1 MNRIALSVVRFKY
14 FAKPYIPIPGQPLR
28 NLADTSGH
36 YPLRPML
43 CDKAEGDLTSARQ
56 RFEEALQ
63 IDRKLRDQLDTPQS
77 LAELV
82 VSLYRVATVT
92 LGREQMQYSREGL
105 DGARQLAIEFPDYPD
120 QLLEAMEQYY
130 DNLTAASS
138 NDDAF

>member
-1 MNRIALSVVRFKY
+1 
-14 FAKPYIPIPGQPLR
+14 
-28 NLADTSGH
+28 
-36 YPLRPML
+36 ML

-138 NDDAF
+138 YDDAF